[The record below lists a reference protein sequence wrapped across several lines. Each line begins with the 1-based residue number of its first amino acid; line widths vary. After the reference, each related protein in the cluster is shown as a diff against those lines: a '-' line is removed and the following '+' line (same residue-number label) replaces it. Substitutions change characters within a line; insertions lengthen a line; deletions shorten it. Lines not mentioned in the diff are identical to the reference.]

1 MLALLFL
8 GATALGPAAAAT
20 AAGPAPTWRA
30 CLSCHAE
37 AGFSM
42 ATPSGENVALAV
54 RAAELAGS
62 AHRAVECR
70 GCHPGVRLDAHPNG
84 HLEADRDEFRR
95 TASSICLTCH
105 PAERLRAT
113 ARHAAL
119 VSEDRPPACVGCHGS
134 HGVQAVA
141 ALKSQGA
148 PNDYCLICHSRP
160 LALQRPDATV
170 LQVAVDAA
178 KLKASVHPK
187 HRCADCHSGFSTT
200 AHPSGAA
207 ADKNGRTLAAVRIC
221 ARCHE
226 DKLRQADGS
235 VHFTLLRSGAQG
247 APGCSDCH
255 LPHEVAPRE
264 RYATL
269 AGTPCR
275 GCHANI
281 FAAYAGSMHGQALA
295 SGNHLD
301 APLCSDCHRAHDVQG
316 SNRPELVR
324 AACIGCHPTAIA
336 IHGSWLP
343 NAALHLDVV
352 SCAACHAPTARRVV
366 ALRFAEQGTGR
377 NLTEREV
384 GDLFGGDVAQALDPT
399 GEGIDGN
406 GLWSALRRIESLR
419 QHAAAKVDV
428 VGRLEVA
435 RGADA
440 HRLADKAGA
449 VRACESCHE
458 AGSATFE
465 RVAVS
470 LARDDGRPK
479 DFKAAP
485 GMLTD
490 AASLLSIHGFYA
502 LGATRHGVLDWLLV
516 LAVAG
521 GLSVVAIH
529 LTFRIRAARA
539 RKEG

>member
-8 GATALGPAAAAT
+8 GALALGPAAAFA

-30 CLSCHAE
+30 CLSCHEE
-37 AGFSM
+37 AGLS
-42 ATPSGENVALAV
+42 ATTASGVKVSLAV
-54 RAAELAGS
+54 RVAELAGS
-62 AHRAVECR
+62 THRAVECR

-84 HLEADRDEFRR
+84 HLAADRDEFRR
-95 TASSICLTCH
+95 ATSSTCLTCH
-105 PAERLRAT
+105 PLERLRAV
-113 ARHAAL
+113 APHAA
-119 VSEDRPPACVGCHGS
+119 VASGDRRPACVECHGS
-134 HGVQAVA
+134 HAVQAVA
-141 ALKSQGA
+141 AWKSQGA
-148 PNDYCLICHSRP
+148 PSDYCLICHSRALP
-160 LALQRPDATV
+160 LQRPDATA
-170 LQVAVDAA
+170 LEFAVDAA

-187 HRCADCHSGFSTT
+187 HSCADCHSGFSTT
-200 AHPSGAA
+200 AHPAGVAG
-207 ADKNGRTLAAVRIC
+207 DKNSRTIAAVRIC
-221 ARCHE
+221 ARCHA

-235 VHFTLLRSGAQG
+235 VHFTLLRSGAKG
-247 APGCSDCH
+247 APGCTDCH

-264 RYATL
+264 RYASL

-275 GCHANI
+275 GCHAAI

-324 AACIGCHPTAIA
+324 AACIGCHPTAVA

-366 ALRFAEQGTGR
+366 ALRLTEQGTGR

-384 GDLFGGDVAQALDPT
+384 GDLFGANVAQVLDPS

-419 QHAAAKVDV
+419 QDSAAKVDV

-440 HRLADKAGA
+440 HRLAGKAGA

-458 AGSATFE
+458 AGSQTFD

-479 DFKAAP
+479 DFAAAP

-490 AASLLSIHGFYA
+490 AASMLSIHGFYA

-521 GLSVVAIH
+521 GLTVVAIH